1 LKLIQ
6 LTSSRFIKLNK
17 VFQPPNLSI
26 SYNMQEQPS
35 LKKSNIYNREEDFP
49 SGNYSAEITDRIH
62 EYMQQLS
69 NTQLMAY
76 RIAKR
81 HLGSSFDLIRSN
93 GFIEWTKEN
102 K

>member
-1 LKLIQ
+1 
-6 LTSSRFIKLNK
+6 
-17 VFQPPNLSI
+17 
-26 SYNMQEQPS
+26 MQEQQQMEEM
-35 LKKSNIYNREEDFP
+35 KGTNKTKETNAYDRVEDFP
-49 SGNYSAEITDRIH
+49 SGYHDDNVTANIH

-81 HLGSSFDLIRSN
+81 HLGSSFNLIRSN
-93 GFIEWTKEN
+93 GFIEWLKDN